1 MSQLLIRSAEA
12 TRGAI
17 AVKEYVDSS
26 ENSILIKVEVEL
38 NFCVS
43 ES

>member
-1 MSQLLIRSAEA
+1 MRNTEA
-12 TRGAI
+12 TSGVI